1 MQLHTRIRIFG
12 GGPLA
17 AALTALAERAGHT
30 VWQSRPAPLP
40 PYADEVLDLAILA
53 GARRTVD
60 ADLANV
66 SAESVRDLIVVDAI
80 TPEREAPEAGSS
92 ESAAC
97 AIAATSLWIATMLP
111 DARIVH
117 AFASV
122 PAQAFMDLLSRGPF
136 DDATML
142 AIPIAG
148 DDADAKTV
156 VEMFIRDIGGEPFDL
171 GPSSVAD
178 VLAPGGPLWGKAL
191 DQVEML
197 EAVGWLSGDG

>member
-1 MQLHTRIRIFG
+1 MQLHMRIRIFG

-17 AALTALAERAGHT
+17 AALTGLAERAGHT
-30 VWQSRPAPLP
+30 VWRPRPTPLP
-40 PYADEVLDLAILA
+40 PYADELLDLVILA

-66 SAESVRDLIVVDAI
+66 SAESVRDLVVVDAI
-80 TPEREAPEAGSS
+80 TPVREAPAGSSS
-92 ESAAC
+92 ESAASS
-97 AIAATSLWIATMLP
+97 IAATSLGIATMLP
-111 DARIVH
+111 EARIVH

-122 PAQAFMDLLSRGPF
+122 PAHAFMELLSRASF
-136 DDATML
+136 DDTTML

-148 DDADAKTV
+148 DDADAKAA
-156 VEMFIRDIGGEPFDL
+156 VEMFIRDIGSEPFDL

-191 DQVEML
+191 SQVEML